1 MCLARIVPAWEAFE
15 QRNNLQ
21 TKNRLKYIQSLPQKV
36 IVRYVQANV
45 VKRGSCVKVS
55 EKTSNGGGQ
64 SLKATLGKA
73 IQQRGA
79 I

>member
-1 MCLARIVPAWEAFE
+1 M
-15 QRNNLQ
+15 
-21 TKNRLKYIQSLPQKV
+21 
-36 IVRYVQANV
+36 RYVQANV

-73 IQQRGA
+73 IQRRGA